1 MASDLTAILLPLPP
15 RGHQPNDVINL
26 ISQAAPTAV
35 WLRLSAFNQHEIH
48 QVEVLDGQTGLPAVS
63 PTMLQALS
71 AEGGKA
77 LFIHVN
83 NEAKQALLHAFEDG
97 TEVVTYTGE
106 PNEAFH
112 EQFKLLVGHTID
124 EVVSYD
130 DGTRRN
136 FAQAASRTAALV
148 RGRLLMVPPG
158 TPTGLGT
165 FFFHDR
171 GHDRKDES
179 PLDLSQI
186 EKVADDGDEDAD
198 TTRVAFFAFDGTLI
212 QQAFTQLPG
221 KQLAQVVGGAPQEVL
236 GPLIGLR
243 DQTTQKLQE
252 LETPPG
258 AAPQHP
264 AWHTHAFE
272 ILALCH
278 ASAYG
283 GGDTLRFLDQK
294 MLALLGAGD
303 AAPIID
309 SDDAEELLEMPSLL
323 DAMLEVLPCPK
334 PPGGYGPLFELI
346 GPDEI
351 GALVP
356 WAKAGEPYDGAVFLI
371 KPDRLVELVRST
383 DAQKLGQRLERFSR
397 ALYGAVHGDKAGDEQ
412 AYIAFRK
419 GWEEKSRADIE
430 RFLTAWAELRIVL
443 ELAAANQLHLGI
455 LVYG

>member
-26 ISQAAPTAV
+26 IAQTAPTAI
-35 WLRLSAFNQHEIH
+35 WLRLSAFGQHEIH
-48 QVEVLDGQTGLPAVS
+48 QLEVLDGQTGLPAVS

-71 AEGGKA
+71 QEGGKA
-77 LFIHVN
+77 LFVHVN

-97 TEVVTYTGE
+97 IEVASYSGE
-106 PNEAFH
+106 PNATFA
-112 EQFKLLVGHTID
+112 EQFKLLVGHTVD
-124 EVVSYD
+124 EVVAFD
-130 DGTRRN
+130 DGTRKN

-148 RGRLLMVPPG
+148 RGRLLMVPTG

-171 GHDRKDES
+171 GHDRQEES
-179 PLDLSQI
+179 PLDLSQLD
-186 EKVADDGDEDAD
+186 KVADKDDEESD
-198 TTRVAFFAFDGTLI
+198 TTRVAFFAFDGNLI
-212 QQAFTQLPG
+212 QQAFSQLPG
-221 KQLAQVVGGAPQEVL
+221 KQLAQVVSGAPQEVL

-243 DQTTQKLQE
+243 DQTTQL
-252 LETPPG
+252 LEQNDVAPG
-258 AAPQHP
+258 TVAQHP
-264 AWHTHAFE
+264 SWHTHAFE

-278 ASAYG
+278 SSAYA

-294 MLALLGAGD
+294 VLALLAAGD

-309 SDDAEELLEMPSLL
+309 ADDAEEIAELPSLL
-323 DAMLEVLPCPK
+323 DAMLEVLPVPK

-356 WAKAGEPYDGAVFLI
+356 WAKPGEPYDGAVFLI
-371 KPDRLVELVRST
+371 KPDRLIELVRTT
-383 DAQKLGQRLERFSR
+383 DAQKLAQRLERFSR
-397 ALYGAVHGDKAGDEQ
+397 ALYTALHGDKAGDEQ

-419 GWEEKSRADIE
+419 EWEEKSRLDIE

-443 ELAAANQLHLGI
+443 ELAATNQLHLGL